1 MALTI
6 LTHLNIKMVFII
18 IVGAFLNALS
28 LNLFLIPAKVLSS
41 GFTGISQLLSILFQH
56 TPFPISTG
64 TILFILNIPVAWIGW
79 RQVGKRFTLY
89 SIMSVVLTTVF
100 LNFIPVKSITP
111 DIMLNSVFGGVIL
124 AIGVGI
130 TLKYGA
136 STGGLDIIAM
146 ILSRKKDKPMGIYF
160 FGLNAL
166 IVLSAGFF
174 FSWTKALYTL
184 ISLYATSKIIDV
196 IHTRHVKLTAMIITN
211 HGKEIQQAIQQ
222 KMVRGIT
229 KVPAKGAYSNQD
241 KDILLIVLTRY
252 ELFTL
257 EQIVKKVD
265 PEAFTNIIET
275 VSVFGQFRKT

>member
-1 MALTI
+1 
-6 LTHLNIKMVFII
+6 MVFII